1 MAAPRLSLTAG
12 LYIGGSVALAL
23 GLGAALW
30 RAARPADALTLLV
43 VIGLGML
50 THAFPVRSFR
60 HQAYQA
66 TLPMIVVAAVTFNTP
81 QLCGFIVLI
90 HIAEQL
96 RARRRWYI
104 QLFNVADYVVGAL
117 VAGVVYRAGTGLVGP
132 QGHLVAQV
140 EAALAAGVAFLVMNR
155 VLLAGILW
163 LARGL
168 SLAQSG
174 LFNAE
179 LLAADLCITW
189 VCVPMLVLA
198 ALAGPVMVLAGAAPL
213 YLARPALSYL
223 LVEAAPRPRMEQ
235 RTVSAA

>member
-1 MAAPRLSLTAG
+1 VT
-12 LYIGGSVALAL
+12 VALA
-23 GLGAALW
+23 AALW
-30 RAARPADALTLLV
+30 TAASRPADMATLLV
-43 VIGLGML
+43 VIGLGMV

-66 TLPMIVVAAVTFNTP
+66 TLPVIVLAAVTFNTA

-96 RARRRWYI
+96 RVRRSWYI
-104 QLFNVADYVVGAL
+104 QLFNVADYTVGAL
-117 VAGVVYRAGTGLVGP
+117 VAGLVYRAGIALTGP
-132 QGHLVAQV
+132 QSNLAAQL
-140 EAALAAGVAFLVMNR
+140 EAALAAGVAFLLVNR
-155 VLLAGILW
+155 ALLGGMLW

-168 SLAQSG
+168 SLSRSG

-198 ALAGPVMVLAGAAPL
+198 SVAPWMVLAGAAPL

-223 LVEAAPRPRMEQ
+223 LAEASTDRRMKHQ
-235 RTVSAA
+235 PASAA